1 MNAEAAPMM
10 AMSHIQKTAPGPP
23 MAMAVAMPTMLPVP
37 TRDAVETMSAWN
49 DEILRCLLG
58 FETSA

>member
-1 MNAEAAPMM
+1 
-10 AMSHIQKTAPGPP
+10 